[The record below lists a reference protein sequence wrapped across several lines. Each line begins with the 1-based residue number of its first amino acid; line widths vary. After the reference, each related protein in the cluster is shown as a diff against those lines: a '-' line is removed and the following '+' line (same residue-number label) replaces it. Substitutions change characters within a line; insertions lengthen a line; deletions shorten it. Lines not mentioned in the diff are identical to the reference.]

1 MRCRR
6 RCDVV
11 FSVLRHGDAPCS
23 LAAWFRLLALHGAAA
38 GGWWGA
44 QASKLAQCMLV
55 AATSAASSGG
65 DKGGGGRD
73 GNGQGRAKLGGG
85 ATAGE
90 PFDMFAASHFQMDTG
105 WHVSK
110 SIFANFRMVCAARV
124 VGPGCSSWLFPL
136 NFMQRVLWLRT
147 PRPSS
152 SVRSKR
158 TGS

>member
-1 MRCRR
+1 M
-6 RCDVV
+6 
-11 FSVLRHGDAPCS
+11 FSHTGF
-23 LAAWFRLLALHGAAA
+23 AATFRLLALHGAAA

-44 QASKLAQCMLV
+44 QASKLAQCMLA

-105 WHVSK
+105 WHISK

-124 VGPGCSSWLFPL
+124 VGPGVGCSPL
-136 NFMQRVLWLRT
+136 TSCNACCGSGHQSRRQAC
-147 PRPSS
+147 
-152 SVRSKR
+152 VRS
-158 TGS
+158 